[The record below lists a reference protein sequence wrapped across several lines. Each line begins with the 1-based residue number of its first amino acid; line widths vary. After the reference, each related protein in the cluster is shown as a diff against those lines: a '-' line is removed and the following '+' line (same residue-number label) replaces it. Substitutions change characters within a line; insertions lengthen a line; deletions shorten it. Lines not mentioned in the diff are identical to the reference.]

1 MTTERSFRFT
11 PNVVVGLGVMV
22 LGIVLMLDNVGALEA
37 RTLLPYWPV
46 FLIVFGASV
55 VLQAL
60 QGGAPGGTGAT
71 ERPVVTPGVVV
82 WVVIAFLLVS
92 YVQDRRGS
100 RADGRLNLFAV
111 MSADE
116 LTRPER
122 PFRGG
127 EVTTIMGRTRLD
139 LRTAELA
146 PGETAVVDIFNLMSR
161 TDIRVPPGWEVDV
174 QALRAMSGMR
184 DTRPRE
190 ARAEPARTSEPDV
203 VERTEP
209 SAATAPPRLVV
220 RGFIMMGGLTV
231 GY

>member
-1 MTTERSFRFT
+1 MTTEHSFRFT
-11 PNVVVGLGVMV
+11 PNVVVGLGVMF
-22 LGIVLMLDNVGALEA
+22 LGIVLMLDNAGALEA

-55 VLQAL
+55 VVQAM
-60 QGGAPGGTGAT
+60 QGPVAGDAGT
-71 ERPVVTPGVVV
+71 ERPVVTPGLVV

-100 RADGRLNLFAV
+100 RPDGRLNLFAV

-116 LTRPER
+116 LSKPER

-146 PGETAVVDIFNLMSR
+146 PGETAVVDVFNLMSR
-161 TDIRVPPGWEVDV
+161 TEIQVPPGWEVDV
-174 QALRAMSGMR
+174 QALRAMAGLR

-190 ARAEPARTSEPDV
+190 ARPAAAGTPDPDV
-203 VERTEP
+203 VERTAP
-209 SAATAPPRLVV
+209 VTATAPPRLVV

-231 GY
+231 GS

>member
-1 MTTERSFRFT
+1 MTTEPSFRFT

-22 LGIVLMLDNVGALEA
+22 LGIVLMLDNLGALEA
-37 RTLLPYWPV
+37 RALLPYWPV

-55 VLQAL
+55 VVQAV
-60 QGGAPGGTGAT
+60 QGRAEGDAAA
-71 ERPVVTPGVVV
+71 ERPVVTPSTVVF
-82 WVVIAFLLVS
+82 VVLAFLFVS
-92 YVQDRRGS
+92 YVQERRERVG
-100 RADGRLNLFAV
+100 GHLNLFAV

-116 LTRPER
+116 VTRPEQ

-146 PGETAVVDIFNLMSR
+146 PGETAVVDVFNLMSR
-161 TDIRVPPGWEVDV
+161 TEIRVPPGWEIDV
-174 QALRAMSGMR
+174 RAVRAMAGVR

-190 ARAEPARTSEPDV
+190 ARPPVSERADPDV

-209 SAATAPPRLVV
+209 SQATAPPRLVV

-231 GY
+231 GS